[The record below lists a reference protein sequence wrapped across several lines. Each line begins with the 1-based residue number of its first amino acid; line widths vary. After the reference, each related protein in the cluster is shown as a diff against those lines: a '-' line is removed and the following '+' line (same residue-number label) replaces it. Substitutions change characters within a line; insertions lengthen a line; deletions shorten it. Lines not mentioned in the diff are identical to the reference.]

1 MKDELTFKIRP
12 DWQEIERVNTE
23 THEFLSAT
31 SLPESAVD
39 TYTMII
45 CELLENGIKYGR
57 KDEIMEVMVSIS
69 EHQVSIRVA
78 NKVDRADYPHLQ
90 ALDRTLQRIRGV
102 QNPYQAYLERV
113 GEISREPLGEA
124 RSCLGLVRIAYEGNA
139 SLDFILEDDDTLN
152 VSAVSRLTRAANSSS
167 HRPESGQ

>member
-1 MKDELTFKIRP
+1 MKNELTLKIQS
-12 DWQEIERVNTE
+12 DWREIERINTE
-23 THEFLSAT
+23 AHEFLSAT
-31 SLPESAVD
+31 SLPSSAVD
-39 TYTMII
+39 TYTMVI

-57 KDEIMEVMVSIS
+57 ENETIEIMVSIT
-69 EHQVSIRVA
+69 ERQVSIQVA
-78 NKVDRADYPHLQ
+78 NKVKRMDYPHLQ

-139 SLDFILEDDDTLN
+139 SLDFILEDDTLN
-152 VSAVSRLTRAANSSS
+152 VSAVSHLTRSSS
-167 HRPESGQ
+167 RSSYRPESGQ